1 MSWQE
6 LRIVVGG
13 PEVPRVEALL
23 RLAGAVAI
31 SLAGESEQELLEPPP
46 GETPLWS
53 SVALTALFA
62 QGTSLDAVA
71 TILSSDLPGTA
82 ITSRDISDTDWEGSW
97 ARRPKTQHV
106 GNQLLLT
113 AADADI
119 ENNTRTLVRLNLG
132 LAFGTG
138 EHPST
143 RLCLEWL
150 DAELQPG
157 ARMLDYGC
165 GSGILAIAALQ
176 LGATYAWA
184 VDVDRQAL
192 TATRENARLNEIND
206 TLWIGKPKDLS
217 PVQADLVMANIL
229 AGTLK
234 DLTEVFYQSTKPGG
248 RLVLSGI
255 LECQSEE
262 VRRHCGHRFGPF
274 VEKHSD
280 GWILLSAP
288 RREAPS
294 CQ

>member
-1 MSWQE
+1 
-6 LRIVVGG
+6 
-13 PEVPRVEALL
+13 
-23 RLAGAVAI
+23 
-31 SLAGESEQELLEPPP
+31 
-46 GETPLWS
+46 
-53 SVALTALFA
+53 
-62 QGTSLDAVA
+62 
-71 TILSSDLPGTA
+71 
-82 ITSRDISDTDWEGSW
+82 
-97 ARRPKTQHV
+97 
-106 GNQLLLT
+106 
-113 AADADI
+113 
-119 ENNTRTLVRLNLG
+119 
-132 LAFGTG
+132 
-138 EHPST
+138 
-143 RLCLEWL
+143 
-150 DAELQPG
+150 
-157 ARMLDYGC
+157 MLDYGC

-206 TLWIGKPKDLS
+206 TLWIGKPEDLS

-255 LECQSEE
+255 LEYQSEE
-262 VRRHCGHRFGPF
+262 VRRHCDHRFGPF

-280 GWILLSAP
+280 GWVLLSAP

>member
-23 RLAGAVAI
+23 KLAGAVAL

-53 SVALTALFA
+53 SVALTALFS

-82 ITSRDISDTDWEGSW
+82 ITSRDISDSDWEGTW
-97 ARRPKTQHV
+97 ARRPETQHV
-106 GNQLLLT
+106 GNRLLLT

-119 ENNTRTLVRLNLG
+119 ENNARTLVRLNLG

-206 TLWIGKPKDLS
+206 TLWIGKPEDLS

-229 AGTLK
+229 AGIGSNY
-234 DLTEVFYQSTKPGG
+234 F
-248 RLVLSGI
+248 
-255 LECQSEE
+255 
-262 VRRHCGHRFGPF
+262 
-274 VEKHSD
+274 
-280 GWILLSAP
+280 
-288 RREAPS
+288 
-294 CQ
+294 